1 MLGLLPR
8 GTRLVACPP
17 TTPSRVARRPRRD
30 LVPVGDPGLRHRR
43 RVASRATPSARTRPR
58 WPSAAPTSGRAPRRR
73 PVRRRSSRP
82 GRRSSQTRRSP
93 AASWRTT
100 CAGKAVSGK
109 TWYRILSVNGKSVK
123 SLYGV
128 TYLYAASGLFKDYVP
143 PAFTRYTACRVNAR
157 TGPASSTT
165 AKAVLPTD
173 TKVLVATQVSG
184 TSYSTTCS
192 GKAVSGSAWY
202 RITSVNGTSTQSLY
216 GVSSV
221 YAAAGLFKTTLTT
234 TAAPTPTTHADPD
247 PDSHA
252 RPRRRH
258 RPRPRRPRHPTPKA
272 STSAIGRE
280 SSTGRRSRQPARSS
294 PS

>member
-1 MLGLLPR
+1 MSP
-8 GTRLVACPP
+8 AP
-17 TTPSRVARRPRRD
+17 RRPRYVSLTALIATSFLSAI
-30 LVPVGDPGLRHRR
+30 LVFAIAAVSLPGDALGANSTKVAKCSANLRTS
-43 RVASRATPSARTRPR
+43 ASTSARVKRVISTGTKVV
-58 WPSAAPTSGRAPRRR
+58 ANAKVTG
-73 PVRRRSSRP
+73 
-82 GRRSSQTRRSP
+82 G
-93 AASWRTT
+93 SWRTT

-165 AKAVLPTD
+165 SKAVLPTD

-234 TAAPTPTTHADPD
+234 TAAPTPTPTPR
-247 PDSHA
+247 
-252 RPRRRH
+252 RPRRRPDPAPTATPH
-258 RPRPRRPRHPTPKA
+258 RHRLRPRRPRHRTPRA